1 MQTKR
6 AAARVALL
14 ICALM
19 LASWTPGPRSADP
32 AAVVIQLSGAV
43 QVQRA
48 GRAKGMPATI
58 GISLNPGDKLVVPSG
73 GKAVLMYKS
82 GKIETAGATV
92 TVAAVEAREPAGRFQ
107 QVVNTVAQ
115 VATTNARV
123 QPNRQGMIRPV
134 AGEPIPISPRN
145 GLKLLARPTFTWY
158 RVPDATSYTVQLRRI
173 GTGGDIQRFT
183 VRDTTFAYDGEPLPP
198 GTEYE
203 WTVGAT

>member
-48 GRAKGMPATI
+48 GRARGVPASI
-58 GISLNPGDKLVVPSG
+58 GISLNPGDKVVVPSG
-73 GKAVLMYKS
+73 GRAVLMYKS
-82 GKIETAGATV
+82 GKIETAAANV

-123 QPNRQGMIRPV
+123 QPNRQGMIRPI

-145 GLKLLARPTFTWY
+145 GLKLLAARPTFTWY
-158 RVPDATSYTVQLRRI
+158 RVPDATTYTLQLRRI
-173 GTGGDIQRFT
+173 GAAGGDIQRFT
-183 VRDTTFAYDGEPLPP
+183 VKDNTFAYDGE
-198 GTEYE
+198 
-203 WTVGAT
+203 